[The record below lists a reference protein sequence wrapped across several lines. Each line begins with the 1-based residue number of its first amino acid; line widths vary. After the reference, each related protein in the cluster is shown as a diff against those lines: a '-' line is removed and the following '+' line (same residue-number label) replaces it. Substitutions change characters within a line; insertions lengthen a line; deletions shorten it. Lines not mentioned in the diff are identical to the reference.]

1 MYLRLTSFDE
11 QNLGGAKMEENL
23 RSEVDMGI
31 VKISD
36 EVVAVIAG
44 LACSEVKG
52 IVGISSGIVGGITQ
66 ILSGKKNLSKGVKVN
81 VGENDATI
89 DIFIVVEYGV
99 KIPEV
104 AGEVQSSVKKAVESM
119 TGLSV
124 SAINIFVQN
133 VYLPKVE
140 ELAEEKEE

>member
-1 MYLRLTSFDE
+1 
-11 QNLGGAKMEENL
+11 MEDNITNEI
-23 RSEVDMGI
+23 DMGI
-31 VKISD
+31 IKISD

-66 ILSGKKNLSKGVKVN
+66 ILGGKKNLSKGVKVN

-89 DIFIVVEYGV
+89 DIYIVVEYGA

-104 AGEVQSSVKKAVESM
+104 ASEVQSNVKRAVEAM
-119 TGLSV
+119 TGLTV
-124 SAINIFVQN
+124 SSINIFVQN
-133 VYLPKVE
+133 VYLPKSE
-140 ELAEEKEE
+140 EIVAEEKEE

>member
-1 MYLRLTSFDE
+1 
-11 QNLGGAKMEENL
+11 MEENL
-23 RSEVDMGI
+23 KSEVDMGI

-99 KIPEV
+99 RIPEV

-133 VYLPKVE
+133 VYLPKLE
-140 ELAEEKEE
+140 EVTEEKEE

>member
-1 MYLRLTSFDE
+1 
-11 QNLGGAKMEENL
+11 MEENL
-23 RSEVDMGI
+23 KSEVDMGI

-104 AGEVQSSVKKAVESM
+104 ASEVQNSVKKAVESM

-133 VYLPKVE
+133 VYLPKLE
-140 ELAEEKEE
+140 EVTEEKEE